1 MKKIYLTLVIAFLLM
16 LVGFVFIGVSEY
28 KKVDYGFVNTE
39 KLLNSFVGSQI
50 VMDELR
56 VEEKKWL
63 DKKAIIVDSL
73 KAFESRM
80 ILVYDT
86 SSVKAKKSLK
96 GEQIRRI
103 EELGRFEQAQINRLK
118 ELQTEKMQSIYQKIN
133 AAMSDF
139 ASEKGLD
146 VVFAS
151 SNGSI
156 VYGEGSSADLTEEFS
171 RYLNNRFK

>member
-1 MKKIYLTLVIAFLLM
+1 MKKINLALAIAFLLI
-16 LVGFVFIGVSEY
+16 LVGFIFIGISEY
-28 KKVDYGFVNTE
+28 KKNDYGFINTE
-39 KLLNSFVGSQI
+39 RLLNSFVGSQVVI
-50 VMDELR
+50 DELR
-56 VEEKKWL
+56 AEEQKWL
-63 DKKAIIVDSL
+63 DKKTIILDSL
-73 KAFESRM
+73 KAFESRL

-86 SSVKAKKSLK
+86 SSIKAKKALK
-96 GEQIRRI
+96 EEQIRRI
-103 EELGRFEQAQINRLK
+103 EELGRFEQVQTSRLK

-139 ASEKGLD
+139 ASEKKLE

>member
-1 MKKIYLTLVIAFLLM
+1 MNKTNVALVIAFLLI
-16 LVGFVFIGVSEY
+16 LVGFVFIGLSEH
-28 KKVDYGFVNTE
+28 KKVRYGFVNTE
-39 KLLNSFVGSQI
+39 KLLNSFVESQKL
-50 VMDELR
+50 MDELR
-56 VEEKKWL
+56 VEESKWL
-63 DKKAIIVDSL
+63 AKKSIIIDSL

>member
-1 MKKIYLTLVIAFLLM
+1 MKKTYLTLVIAFLLM

-103 EELGRFEQAQINRLK
+103 EELGRFEQTLI
-118 ELQTEKMQSIYQKIN
+118 
-133 AAMSDF
+133 
-139 ASEKGLD
+139 
-146 VVFAS
+146 
-151 SNGSI
+151 
-156 VYGEGSSADLTEEFS
+156 S
-171 RYLNNRFK
+171 R